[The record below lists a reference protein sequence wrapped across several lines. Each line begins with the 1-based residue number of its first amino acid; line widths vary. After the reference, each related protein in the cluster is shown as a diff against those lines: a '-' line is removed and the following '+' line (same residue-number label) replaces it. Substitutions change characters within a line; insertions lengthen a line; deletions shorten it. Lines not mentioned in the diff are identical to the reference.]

1 LFLGKTVKVVED
13 WLKRTL
19 EHILGRMSGPMWL
32 RIIIQPSV
40 SVIIALRAGLRDAHA
55 GQPPFG
61 WAVLSGHTQRR
72 TLLNQGWTDIARV
85 FIASIVLDLIYQI
98 SVLRWIYP
106 LQAVFVATLLASL
119 PYGLTRGPA
128 NRLVKL
134 WHSRREKRAPAS
146 QKNSPNLAV
155 RK

>member
-1 LFLGKTVKVVED
+1 VDD
-13 WLKRTL
+13 WLKQTL

-40 SVIIALRAGLRDAHA
+40 SVIIALRAGIGDAHA

-72 TLLNQGWTDIARV
+72 ALLKQGWKDIARV

-119 PYGLTRGPA
+119 PYVLARGPA

-134 WHSRREKRAPAS
+134 WHACHGKRTPTP

>member
-1 LFLGKTVKVVED
+1 VDD
-13 WLKRTL
+13 WLKQTL

-32 RIIIQPSV
+32 RIIIQPLV
-40 SVIIALRAGLRDAHA
+40 SLIIGLRAGIRDAHT
-55 GQPPFG
+55 GKPPFG

-72 TLLNQGWTDIARV
+72 ALLKQGWKDIARV

-106 LQAVFVATLLASL
+106 VQAVFVATLLASL
-119 PYGLTRGPA
+119 PYVLARGPA

-134 WHSRREKRAPAS
+134 WRLRHGKRTAAP
-146 QKNSPNLAV
+146 QKNNPNLAV

>member
-1 LFLGKTVKVVED
+1 VED
-13 WLKRTL
+13 LLKHTL

-32 RIIIQPSV
+32 RILIQPSV
-40 SVIIALRAGLRDAHA
+40 SFIIGLRAGIGDAHT

-72 TLLNQGWTDIARV
+72 ALLKQGWKDIARV
-85 FIASIVLDLIYQI
+85 FIASIVIDLIYQI

-106 LQAVFVATLLASL
+106 LQAVFVATVLACV
-119 PYGLTRGPA
+119 PYVLARGPA

-134 WHSRREKRAPAS
+134 WHSRHEKPTSAS

>member
-1 LFLGKTVKVVED
+1 MDD
-13 WLKRTL
+13 WLKQTL

-32 RIIIQPSV
+32 RIIIQPLV
-40 SVIIALRAGLRDAHA
+40 SFIIGLRAGIRDAHT
-55 GQPPFG
+55 GKPPFG

-72 TLLNQGWTDIARV
+72 ALLKQGWKDIARV

-119 PYGLTRGPA
+119 PYVLARGPA

-134 WHSRREKRAPAS
+134 WRSRHGKCTAAP
-146 QKNSPNLAV
+146 QKNNPNLAV

>member
-1 LFLGKTVKVVED
+1 VDD
-13 WLKRTL
+13 WLKQTL

-32 RIIIQPSV
+32 RIIIQPLV
-40 SVIIALRAGLRDAHA
+40 SFIIGLRVGIRDAHT
-55 GQPPFG
+55 GKPPFG

-72 TLLNQGWTDIARV
+72 ALLKQGWKDIARV

-106 LQAVFVATLLASL
+106 VQAVFVATLLASL
-119 PYGLTRGPA
+119 PYVLARGPA

-134 WHSRREKRAPAS
+134 WRSRHGKRTAAP
-146 QKNSPNLAV
+146 QKNNPNLAV

>member
-1 LFLGKTVKVVED
+1 MDD
-13 WLKRTL
+13 WLKQTL

-40 SVIIALRAGLRDAHA
+40 SVIIALRAGIGDAHA

-72 TLLNQGWTDIARV
+72 ALVKQGWKDIARV
-85 FIASIVLDLIYQI
+85 FIASIIVDLIYQI
-98 SVLRWIYP
+98 TVLRWIYP
-106 LQAVFVATLLASL
+106 LQAAFVSTLLAAL
-119 PYGLTRGPA
+119 PYVLARGPA

-134 WHSRREKRAPAS
+134 WHSRHEKPTPTPR
-146 QKNSPNLAV
+146 KNSPNLAV

>member
-1 LFLGKTVKVVED
+1 VED
-13 WLKRTL
+13 WLKQTL
-19 EHILGRMSGPMWL
+19 EHMLGRMSGPMWL

-40 SVIIALRAGLRDAHA
+40 SIIIGLRAGIGDAHA

-61 WAVLSGHTQRR
+61 WAVLSGHVQRR
-72 TLLNQGWTDIARV
+72 ALMKQGWKDIARV
-85 FIASIVLDLIYQI
+85 FIASIVLDLIYQV

-106 LQAVFVATLLASL
+106 LQAAFVATLLAAL
-119 PYGLTRGPA
+119 PYALARGPA
-128 NRLVKL
+128 NRLAKL
-134 WHSRREKRAPAS
+134 WRSRHGKRTPAP

>member
-1 LFLGKTVKVVED
+1 VED
-13 WLKRTL
+13 WLKQTL

-40 SVIIALRAGLRDAHA
+40 SIIIGLRAGIRDAHA

-72 TLLNQGWTDIARV
+72 ALLKQGWKDIARV

-106 LQAVFVATLLASL
+106 LQAMFVATLLASL
-119 PYGLTRGPA
+119 PYVLARGPA

-134 WHSRREKRAPAS
+134 WHSRHGRRAPAR
-146 QKNSPNLAV
+146 QKDSPNLPV

>member
-1 LFLGKTVKVVED
+1 VED
-13 WLKRTL
+13 WLKQTL

-32 RIIIQPSV
+32 RIIIQPLV
-40 SVIIALRAGLRDAHA
+40 SFIIGLRAGIRDAHT
-55 GQPPFG
+55 GKPPFG

-72 TLLNQGWTDIARV
+72 ALLKQGWKDIARV
-85 FIASIVLDLIYQI
+85 FVASIVLDLIYQI

-119 PYGLTRGPA
+119 PYVLARGPA

-134 WHSRREKRAPAS
+134 WRSRHGKRTPPP

>member
-1 LFLGKTVKVVED
+1 VDD
-13 WLKRTL
+13 WLKQTL

-40 SVIIALRAGLRDAHA
+40 SIIIGLRAGIRDAHT

-61 WAVLSGHTQRR
+61 WAVLAGHIQRR
-72 TLLNQGWTDIARV
+72 TLLKQGWKDIARV

-119 PYGLTRGPA
+119 PYVLARGPA
-128 NRLVKL
+128 NRLVRL
-134 WHSRREKRAPAS
+134 WQSRHGKRTPAP

>member
-1 LFLGKTVKVVED
+1 MED
-13 WLKRTL
+13 WLKQTL
-19 EHILGRMSGPMWL
+19 EHMLGRMSGPMWF
-32 RIIIQPSV
+32 RIILQPLV
-40 SVIIALRAGLRDAHA
+40 SLLLGLRAGIEDAHT
-55 GQPPFG
+55 GRPPFG
-61 WAVLSGHTQRR
+61 WAVLSGHTHRR
-72 TLLNQGWTDIARV
+72 ALLKQGWKDIARV

-119 PYGLTRGPA
+119 PYVLARGPA

-134 WHSRREKRAPAS
+134 WHSRHGKRTPAP

>member
-1 LFLGKTVKVVED
+1 MED
-13 WLKRTL
+13 WLKQTL

-32 RIIIQPSV
+32 RIIIQPLV
-40 SVIIALRAGLRDAHA
+40 SLIIGLRAGIGDAHT

-61 WAVLSGHTQRR
+61 WAVLSGYPQRR
-72 TLLNQGWTDIARV
+72 ALLKQGWKDMARV
-85 FIASIVLDLIYQI
+85 LIASIVLDLIYQI

-119 PYGLTRGPA
+119 PYVLARGSA
-128 NRLVKL
+128 NRLVKI
-134 WHSRREKRAPAS
+134 WRSRRGKRTPPPH
-146 QKNSPNLAV
+146 KNSPNLAV

>member
-1 LFLGKTVKVVED
+1 VDD
-13 WLKRTL
+13 WLKQTL

-40 SVIIALRAGLRDAHA
+40 SVIIALRAGIADAHA

-72 TLLNQGWTDIARV
+72 ALLKQGWKDIARV

-98 SVLRWIYP
+98 YVLRWIYP

-119 PYGLTRGPA
+119 PYVLVRGPA
-128 NRLVKL
+128 NRLAKL
-134 WHSRREKRAPAS
+134 WHSRHGKRTSAP

>member
-1 LFLGKTVKVVED
+1 MDD
-13 WLKRTL
+13 WLKQTL

-40 SVIIALRAGLRDAHA
+40 SVIIALRAGIADAHA

-72 TLLNQGWTDIARV
+72 ALLKQGWKDIARV

-98 SVLRWIYP
+98 YVLRWIYP

-119 PYGLTRGPA
+119 PYVLVRGPA
-128 NRLVKL
+128 SRLAKL
-134 WHSRREKRAPAS
+134 WHSRHGKRTSAP

>member
-1 LFLGKTVKVVED
+1 MQDL
-13 WLKRTL
+13 LKQTL

-40 SVIIALRAGLRDAHA
+40 SFIIGLRAGIRDARA

-72 TLLNQGWTDIARV
+72 ALLKQGWKDIARV

-106 LQAVFVATLLASL
+106 LQAMFVATVIASVPYVLA
-119 PYGLTRGPA
+119 RGPA

-134 WHSRREKRAPAS
+134 WHSRQQKRSPAS
-146 QKNSPNLAV
+146 RKNSPNLAAP
-155 RK
+155 K

>member
-1 LFLGKTVKVVED
+1 MED
-13 WLKRTL
+13 LLKNTL

-40 SVIIALRAGLRDAHA
+40 SFIIGLRAGIGDAHT

-72 TLLNQGWTDIARV
+72 ELLKQGWKDIARV
-85 FIASIVLDLIYQI
+85 FIASIVIDLIYQI

-106 LQAVFVATLLASL
+106 LQAVFVATVLACV
-119 PYGLTRGPA
+119 PYVLARGPA

-134 WHSRREKRAPAS
+134 WHSRHGKPTPAS
-146 QKNSPNLAV
+146 QKSSPNLAV